1 MQILLQFQRSNSNI
15 DFNLFPVPV
24 RNTGKIRLSL
34 INMTNRMTYQ
44 LVSWNSNNTARY
56 LILHPTTLLLR
67 GFVITLVPQ
76 KRVCPKVPSRGY
88 KARKKKTIKYI
99 HITDLKC
106 HKVNQSRFWRRS
118 PKFVL
123 QPIEA
128 ASSCFVFEGV
138 VKGFFAEKVQHK

>member
-34 INMTNRMTYQ
+34 INMTNRMTCQ
-44 LVSWNSNNTARY
+44 LVSRNSNNTARY

-76 KRVCPKVPSRGY
+76 KRVCPKVPSRGH
-88 KARKKKTIKYI
+88 KARKKKPSIP

-106 HKVNQSRFWRRS
+106 HKVNQSRFCRRS

-123 QPIEA
+123 QPIE
-128 ASSCFVFEGV
+128 SGLKLFRI
-138 VKGFFAEKVQHK
+138 

>member
-76 KRVCPKVPSRGY
+76 KRVCPKVPSRGH
-88 KARKKKTIKYI
+88 KAPKKKKTINPTYNGFKMSQGKSEPVLVKVTQIRFAANRKRPQAISY
-99 HITDLKC
+99 LKE
-106 HKVNQSRFWRRS
+106 
-118 PKFVL
+118 L
-123 QPIEA
+123 
-128 ASSCFVFEGV
+128 
-138 VKGFFAEKVQHK
+138 